1 MRKPII
7 IAVLSLSGLI
17 SSLAVADDIQLQ
29 DSHPQ
34 HHVVVKGDT
43 LWGISAK
50 FLKDPWRW
58 PQLWQMNRE
67 QIKNPHL
74 IYPGDVVELDIEGGS
89 PRLRLV
95 KGEQT
100 IKLSPRVRAEALE
113 TQAIPSIPIS
123 AIGPFLTKPLIIE
136 EGDLDN
142 VPYIVGTDE
151 SRVIMGRGDRVY
163 AANAKNRN
171 IKDWSIF
178 RQGKM
183 LTDPDTEEPLGYEAE
198 YVGEART
205 LDSHADDLIS
215 LEITRSVHEIR
226 RDDRLVPYISNSE
239 LAYVP
244 HAPEKTVSG
253 RIVSAYGAV
262 SDVGKYGT
270 VLINRGSKDGLEAGH
285 VLALYSK
292 GRTVTGRSVEKR
304 KNAWRYLDKEC
315 LKPGKTVSFDQ
326 FYDPKETLEPC
337 TNQQT
342 AAAPGKEITYSD
354 IGCLKPGA
362 KISFDQF
369 FNPKDV
375 YKLHCRN
382 GSGGNDIT
390 LPDARSG
397 LIFVYRVFDHVS
409 YALIMNANRP
419 VYLLDVVKNP

>member
-17 SSLAVADDIQLQ
+17 SSVATADDIKLQ
-29 DSHPQ
+29 DTHPQ
-34 HHVVVKGDT
+34 QHVVVKGDT

-50 FLKDPWRW
+50 FLKDPWLW

-74 IYPGDVVELDIEGGS
+74 IYPGDVVVLDLEGGS
-89 PRLRLV
+89 PRLRLI

-100 IKLSPRVRAEALE
+100 IKLSPRVRAEAHE
-113 TQAIPSIPIS
+113 TQATPSIPMS

-136 EGDLDN
+136 EDGLDHT
-142 VPYIVGTDE
+142 PYIVGTDE

-163 AANAKNRN
+163 AANAKDSN

-178 RQGKM
+178 RKGKM
-183 LTDPDTEEPLGYEAE
+183 LTDPDNEQPLGYEAE

-205 LDSHADDLIS
+205 LDHHADNLMS

-226 RDDRLVPYISNSE
+226 RDDRLLPSISNSE
-239 LAYVP
+239 IAYVP
-244 HAPEKTVSG
+244 HAPEQAISG
-253 RIVSAYGAV
+253 RIVSAYGAIT
-262 SDVGKYGT
+262 DTGKYGT
-270 VLINRGSKDGLEAGH
+270 VLINKGSKDGLEVGH
-285 VLALYSK
+285 VLAVYNK
-292 GRTVTGRSVEKR
+292 GRTVAGKPVEKR
-304 KNAWRYLDKEC
+304 RNAWRYIDKEC
-315 LKPGKTVSFDQ
+315 LKPGKTITFDQ

-337 TNQQT
+337 SNQQV
-342 AAAPGKEITYSD
+342 AAVPGKEITYSD

-375 YKLHCRN
+375 YKLHCRS
-382 GSGGNDIT
+382 GSGGDDIT
-390 LPDARSG
+390 LPDARAG
-397 LIFVYRVFDHVS
+397 LIFIYRVFDHVS